1 MQKDIYGLSRQEIEK
16 KRRTGEGE
24 QSPKEQPPEEINEGL
39 YQCRKHKKARN
50 KILRAFCVCAMIKK
64 KEQKLQK

>member
-39 YQCRKHKKARN
+39 YQCRKHKKHA
-50 KILRAFCVCAMIKK
+50 I
-64 KEQKLQK
+64 

>member
-16 KRRTGEGE
+16 KRRTGEEE

-39 YQCRKHKKARN
+39 YQCRKHKKHAI
-50 KILRAFCVCAMIKK
+50 KYCV
-64 KEQKLQK
+64 LFVYVL

>member
-39 YQCRKHKKARN
+39 YQCRKHKST
-50 KILRAFCVCAMIKK
+50 
-64 KEQKLQK
+64 Q